1 MLKGLFIW
9 EARRDVC
16 RTERFPGRDVWRG
29 WDVCRDRTFAETGRL
44 PERDVKGNLAMHVY
58 ISYLSHSVYM
68 ERFFPGRFSSRPG
81 KAGSRFAQPGS
92 TTASD
97 WPVDNR
103 KCVFI
108 QGQPCSCFWQV
119 FSAEIE
125 WVKPNLVISEAK
137 IKSNANWINKICGEL
152 AEIWKKINLGA

>member
-16 RTERFPGRDVWRG
+16 RTERFPGRDVWRDG
-29 WDVCRDRTFAETGRL
+29 TFAGTERFPGRDVWRGRDVCRDRTFAETGRL

-125 WVKPNLVISEAK
+125 WVKLNLVISEA
-137 IKSNANWINKICGEL
+137 NWINKL
-152 AEIWKKINLGA
+152 D